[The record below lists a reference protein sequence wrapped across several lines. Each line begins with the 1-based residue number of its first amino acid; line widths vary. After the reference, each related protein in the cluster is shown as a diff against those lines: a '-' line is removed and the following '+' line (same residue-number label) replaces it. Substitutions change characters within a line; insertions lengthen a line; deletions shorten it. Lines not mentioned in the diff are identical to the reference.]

1 MIEIEHL
8 LFVCAWLIVY
18 LVLQLCT
25 WLILRPWLSPTLA
38 LPASFGAS
46 LLCSCLISWYLTWLG
61 FPPELTLG
69 VYFIL
74 TGIVLAEV
82 QRARVDILSDLMNG
96 KWYYALFFLVFA
108 TMLVARMFYPDID
121 YRSEKFMD
129 HAFLASI
136 MRTPIVPP
144 LDPWISDQTLT
155 IYYYLGH
162 WCFATLGIIAKIPS
176 WFVFQFIIPTVA
188 SVSAVQLY
196 GVGKLLLKRF
206 SLLPVACLFIMNP
219 FFVYDYINGVG
230 IPALLWRSSRVV
242 PDTITEYPG
251 FTFLCG
257 DVHATGMT
265 VFNQCFFIL
274 ICVYLFSQWK
284 KINHFERGF
293 CTILTGISLGTMV
306 GLHSWDTLFY
316 GMIFCFAAVIIWYQ
330 SHTEHEHA
338 EHDREGSG
346 DVRRWIIMWCT
357 HLYTDIVGLFREK
370 TDISDSRAAIL
381 YLWILVPVI
390 SLLSYAPFLLMM
402 TPYGFQG
409 FGFVHTKTTV
419 TEFLLMFGWFVLLHL
434 CTLVPEIKKQPTLL
448 FIAVP
453 FVVTGYSL
461 IGILLTLLAYLMV
474 KQKKAPDILV
484 GSGLFLIL
492 LGELVYVMDF
502 LSGRPGYRTNTIFR
516 LYIAA
521 WLLFGVGSLC
531 NIGIHIEQLMN
542 RVSFDGK
549 KRIFEKVIP
558 VAVIIVVL
566 LSILAAPLIAWKT
579 NAESYDSLQD
589 LDGFAWL
596 KRNYPDDYAAIE
608 YLWGL
613 PGKYILIEQE
623 GGDYSYSARIST
635 ATGMSA
641 VLGWTF
647 HELGWRGANPPGWH
661 GERTSDVRAIYHEP
675 ERAIEIMEKY
685 NADFLILGAL
695 EREWYKV
702 PDDLAEYPSDLIPV
716 FTAGE
721 TTIYQRAQK

>member
-8 LFVCAWLIVY
+8 LYVCAWLIVY

-25 WLILRPWLSPTLA
+25 WLTLRPWLSPTLA

-46 LLCSCLISWYLTWLG
+46 LLCSSLISWYLVWLD
-61 FPPELTLG
+61 FSPALTLG
-69 VYFIL
+69 IFLII

-82 QRARVDILSDLMNG
+82 ERARVGILSDLKNG

-162 WCFATLGIIAKIPS
+162 WCFATLGTIAKIPS

-274 ICVYLFSQWK
+274 ICVYLFSRWK
-284 KINHFERGF
+284 NINRLERGF
-293 CTILTGISLGTMV
+293 CAVLAGISLGTMP
-306 GLHSWDTLFY
+306 GLHSWDTFFY
-316 GMIFCFAAVIIWYQ
+316 GMTFCIVAAIIWYQ
-330 SHTEHEHA
+330 THSENDKE
-338 EHDREGSG
+338 ESSG
-346 DVRRWIIMWCT
+346 IRSWITVWRT
-357 HLYTDIVGLFREK
+357 RLYTDIVGLFREK
-370 TDISDSRAAIL
+370 TELSHSRAAIL
-381 YLWILVPVI
+381 NLWILVPMI
-390 SLLSYAPFLLMM
+390 SLLSYAPLLFMM
-402 TPYGFQG
+402 TPEALLG

-419 TEFLLMFGWFVLLHL
+419 PQFLLMFGWFVLLHL
-434 CTLVPEIKKQPTLL
+434 CTLFSDIKKRPALL
-448 FIAVP
+448 LIAVP
-453 FVVTGYSL
+453 FVIAGYSL
-461 IGILLTLLAYLMV
+461 VGIILTLLAYLMV
-474 KQKKAPDILV
+474 KQKKAPDVLI
-484 GSGLFLIL
+484 GCGLLLIL

-502 LSGRPGYRTNTIFR
+502 TSGGPAYRTNTIFR

-531 NIGIHIEQLMN
+531 NISLHAEQFMN

-549 KRIFEKVIP
+549 KRLIEKIIP
-558 VAVIIVVL
+558 VAVIIVTL
-566 LSILAAPLIAWKT
+566 LFILAAPLIGWKA
-579 NAESYDSLQD
+579 NGESYDTLQG
-589 LDGFAWL
+589 LDGFAWI

-608 YLWGL
+608 YLWGFS
-613 PGKYILIEQE
+613 GKYILIEQE
-623 GGDYSYSARIST
+623 GWDYGYSARMSS

-641 VLGWTF
+641 VLGWTH
-647 HELGWRGANPPGWH
+647 HEAAWRTDNPPGWH
-661 GERTSDVRAIYHEP
+661 GERTTAVRTIYEQP
-675 ERAIEIMEKY
+675 ERALEIMEKY
-685 NADFLILGAL
+685 NVDFLILGAP
-695 EREWYKV
+695 EREKYQV
-702 PDDLAEYPSDLIPV
+702 PDDVSAYLQDLVPV
-716 FTAGE
+716 FTSGG
-721 TTIYQRAQK
+721 TTIYQRVK